1 MRLISSL
8 LFLSGASKYLDLSK
22 LQCMNGDLAEES
34 VLCLRVVCADCVDQ
48 LRVCLAIMCFD

>member
-8 LFLSGASKYLDLSK
+8 LFLSDASKYLDLSK
-22 LQCMNGDLAEES
+22 LQCMYVDLAKES

-48 LRVCLAIMCFD
+48 LRVCV